1 MHLGHLIPFLFT
13 KWLREVFDVPLIIQ
27 ITDDEI
33 HFWKD
38 LSLEKVKE
46 MAVENIKDIIAIGFH
61 PEKTFIFRNLEYMG
75 TMASEKDVL
84 DTSTGKPLVAAD
96 QNGQNAVEDFVDPWN
111 VHTSSMK
118 GVDYDKLINKFGCS
132 AIDDS
137 LIERFKRVANV
148 EEVHLFLR
156 RGVFFSHRDLH
167 VILDCVEKG
176 QKFYLYTGR
185 CPSSDSMHL
194 GHLIPFLFTK
204 WLQEVFDVP
213 VIIQITDDE
222 GYFCKDL
229 SLEKVKEMAVEN
241 IKDIIAMDF
250 HQDKTFIFR
259 NLEYM
264 GQSIGFQETL
274 ARIKK
279 QDTFHENR
287 SHFGFSDSDCM
298 AKLLFPYNQ
307 AVPSFSSAFPHI
319 FKGKTDVPCLIP
331 CGIDQDLYFRMA
343 RDVAPRIEFLKPSL
357 MHSKLFPALQGANS
371 KMSASDP
378 NSAIFLTD
386 TEKQIKKKINKYAYS
401 GGRDT
406 VKEHQEKGGDCSVD
420 IAFQYLTYFEEN
432 DEQLE
437 KIRPNYS
444 SGEIFSGQIK
454 KILIEKLTR
463 VVLDHQTRKKSITED
478 IVRGFMTPRQ
488 LVIDF

>member
-1 MHLGHLIPFLFT
+1 MV
-13 KWLREVFDVPLIIQ
+13 EVVNGSQ
-27 ITDDEI
+27 C
-33 HFWKD
+33 
-38 LSLEKVKE
+38 
-46 MAVENIKDIIAIGFH
+46 
-61 PEKTFIFRNLEYMG
+61 

-406 VKEHQEKGGDCSVD
+406 IEEHRERGGDCSVD

-432 DEQLE
+432 DEKLE
-437 KIRPNYS
+437 KIRQSYS
-444 SGEIFSGQIK
+444 SGAMLSGKIK

>member
-1 MHLGHLIPFLFT
+1 MES
-13 KWLREVFDVPLIIQ
+13 K
-27 ITDDEI
+27 TD
-33 HFWKD
+33 
-38 LSLEKVKE
+38 
-46 MAVENIKDIIAIGFH
+46 A
-61 PEKTFIFRNLEYMG
+61 
-75 TMASEKDVL
+75 L
-84 DTSTGKPLVAAD
+84 DTSIGKPLVAAD

-137 LIERFKRVANV
+137 LIERFKRVAKV
-148 EEVHLFLR
+148 EEVHPLLR

-185 CPSSDSMHL
+185 GPSSDAMHL

-213 VIIQITDDE
+213 LIIQITDDE
-222 GYFCKDL
+222 KYYWKSL

-250 HQDKTFIFR
+250 HPDKTFIFR

-264 GQSIGFQETL
+264 GQSVGFQETL
-274 ARIKK
+274 ARIQKLVTVSK
-279 QDTFHENR
+279 IRGQ
-287 SHFGFSDSDCM
+287 FGFSDSDCM
-298 AKLLFPYNQ
+298 GKYSFPFNQ
-307 AVPSFSSAFPHI
+307 AVPSFSSAFPQI
-319 FKGKTDVPCLIP
+319 FKGKTNVPCLIP
-331 CGIDQDLYFRMA
+331 CGIDQDPYFRMT
-343 RDVAPRIEFLKPSL
+343 RDVAPRLKFLKPAL
-357 MHSKLFPALQGANS
+357 VHSKFFPALQGANS

-386 TEKQIKKKINKYAYS
+386 THEEIKEKINKYAYS
-401 GGRDT
+401 GDRDT

-432 DEQLE
+432 DEELE
-437 KIRPNYS
+437 KIRQNYS
-444 SGEIFSGQIK
+444 SGEMFSGQIK
-454 KILIEKLTR
+454 EILIKKLTR
-463 VVLDHQTRKKSITED
+463 VVLDHQTKKKSITED
-478 IVRGFMTPRQ
+478 I
-488 LVIDF
+488 

>member
-1 MHLGHLIPFLFT
+1 
-13 KWLREVFDVPLIIQ
+13 
-27 ITDDEI
+27 
-33 HFWKD
+33 
-38 LSLEKVKE
+38 
-46 MAVENIKDIIAIGFH
+46 
-61 PEKTFIFRNLEYMG
+61 
-75 TMASEKDVL
+75 MASETDTL
-84 DTSTGKPLVAAD
+84 DTSIGKLLVAAD

-118 GVDYDKLINKFGCS
+118 GVDYDKLIKKFGCS

-137 LIERFKRVANV
+137 LIERFKRVAKV
-148 EEVHLFLR
+148 EEVHPLLR

-185 CPSSDSMHL
+185 GPSSDAMHL

-204 WLQEVFDVP
+204 WLQKIFDVP
-213 VIIQITDDE
+213 LIIQITDDE
-222 GYFCKDL
+222 KYYWKDL

-241 IKDIIAMDF
+241 IKDIIAIGF
-250 HQDKTFIFR
+250 PPEKTFIFT

-279 QDTFHENR
+279 RVTFSQNR
-287 SHFGFSDSDCM
+287 GLFGFSDSDCM
-298 AKLLFPYNQ
+298 GKLSFPFIQ
-307 AVPSFSSAFPHI
+307 AVPSFSSAFPQI
-319 FKGKTDVPCLIP
+319 FKGNTDVPCLIP
-331 CGIDQDLYFRMA
+331 CGIDQDPYFRMT
-343 RDVAPRIEFLKPSL
+343 RDVAPRMKFLKPSL
-357 MHSKLFPALQGANS
+357 VHSKFFPALQGANT

-378 NSAIFLTD
+378 NSSIFLTD

-406 VKEHQEKGGDCSVD
+406 VEEHREKGGDCSVD
-420 IAFQYLTYFEEN
+420 IPFKYLTYIEEN
-432 DEQLE
+432 DDKLG
-437 KIRPNYS
+437 KIKEDYS
-444 SGEIFSGQIK
+444 SGVMLSGEIKNILIK
-454 KILIEKLTR
+454 KLTPI
-463 VVLDHQTRKKSITED
+463 VLDHQTRKESITED

-488 LVIDF
+488 LLFDF